1 MSIGT
6 FLETHGGRVLTG
18 VVGLALAT
26 LGLLA
31 AAGPGDHVLAIIAA
45 APPILIAGC
54 LYGVGMTTRTHPG
67 IASVLIVALPIV
79 AGPYLA
85 AMFTMPRAGG
95 AVALVFSAV
104 AVSLFVTAARRGRQT
119 VRENTEPL
127 LSPRLR

>member
-6 FLETHGGRVLTG
+6 YLETHGGRVLTI
-18 VVGLALAT
+18 VAGLALAA
-26 LGLLA
+26 LGILA

-67 IASVLIVALPIV
+67 LAAVLLVALPVV

-85 AMFTMPRAGG
+85 TMFAVPRAGG
-95 AVALVFSAV
+95 AVALVFSAL
-104 AVSLFVTAARRGRQT
+104 ALSLFAIAARAGRQT
-119 VRENTEPL
+119 VRENTAPL